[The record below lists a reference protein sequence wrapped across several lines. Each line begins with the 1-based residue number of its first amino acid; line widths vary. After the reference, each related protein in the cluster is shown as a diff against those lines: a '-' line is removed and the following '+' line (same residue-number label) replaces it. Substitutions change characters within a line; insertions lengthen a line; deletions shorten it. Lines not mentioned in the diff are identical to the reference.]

1 VVFLAVWAVAG
12 TALGLAGVPGTALRP
27 LALLVVQ
34 PLWFLGVYLLVVA
47 LAPAMLRLH
56 RRFGPAVVVWLG
68 LAAAAADLTGR
79 LPGLDRVTNGNFVLV
94 WLFAH
99 QLGFLYADGALTRW
113 PRRIHAALAACGVA
127 ALGALT
133 GSGAWPP
140 SMVGLPGE
148 RVSNMSPPSL
158 CIVALTVWLVGLAM
172 LVRPTVTHWL
182 RRPRPWTVVVTA
194 GSALMT
200 LFLWHLTALVLA
212 VLLLHPLGLTDPTPG
227 TPLWW
232 ALRPVWVLACA
243 AMLLPLVAL
252 FRRFE
257 AAGAR

>member
-1 VVFLAVWAVAG
+1 
-12 TALGLAGVPGTALRP
+12 
-27 LALLVVQ
+27 
-34 PLWFLGVYLLVVA
+34 
-47 LAPAMLRLH
+47 
-56 RRFGPAVVVWLG
+56 
-68 LAAAAADLTGR
+68 
-79 LPGLDRVTNGNFVLV
+79 
-94 WLFAH
+94 
-99 QLGFLYADGALTRW
+99 
-113 PRRIHAALAACGVA
+113 
-127 ALGALT
+127 
-133 GSGAWPP
+133 
-140 SMVGLPGE
+140 
-148 RVSNMSPPSL
+148 
-158 CIVALTVWLVGLAM
+158 M

-200 LFLWHLTALVLA
+200 LFLCHLTALVLA

>member
-1 VVFLAVWAVAG
+1 
-12 TALGLAGVPGTALRP
+12 
-27 LALLVVQ
+27 
-34 PLWFLGVYLLVVA
+34 
-47 LAPAMLRLH
+47 
-56 RRFGPAVVVWLG
+56 
-68 LAAAAADLTGR
+68 
-79 LPGLDRVTNGNFVLV
+79 
-94 WLFAH
+94 
-99 QLGFLYADGALTRW
+99 
-113 PRRIHAALAACGVA
+113 
-127 ALGALT
+127 
-133 GSGAWPP
+133 
-140 SMVGLPGE
+140 MVGLPGE

-243 AMLLPLVAL
+243 AMLLPWWPCSGGSKLL
-252 FRRFE
+252 GRGRL
-257 AAGAR
+257 AG